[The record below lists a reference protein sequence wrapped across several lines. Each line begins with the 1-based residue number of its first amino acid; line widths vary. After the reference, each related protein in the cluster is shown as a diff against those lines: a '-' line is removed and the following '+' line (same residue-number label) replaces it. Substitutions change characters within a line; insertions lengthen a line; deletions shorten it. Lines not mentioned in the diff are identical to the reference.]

1 MAQNLKLSER
11 VGKNLKKLIKQSKF
25 KTQDKFA
32 VEGINVDP
40 VTVRRWI
47 AHGIRDINTIFE
59 IANVLDVDIMDLI
72 KFESRKGE

>member
-1 MAQNLKLSER
+1 MENETLAKKIGRNLKIMI
-11 VGKNLKKLIKQSKF
+11 KKSKYR
-25 KTQDKFA
+25 TQDQFA
-32 VEGINVDP
+32 NEMNVDP